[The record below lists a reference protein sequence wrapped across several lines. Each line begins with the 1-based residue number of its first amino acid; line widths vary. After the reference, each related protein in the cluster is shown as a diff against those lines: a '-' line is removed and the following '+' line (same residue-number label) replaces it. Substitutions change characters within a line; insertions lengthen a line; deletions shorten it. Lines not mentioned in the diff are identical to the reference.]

1 MNREEYKK
9 IFTTDDAPGWSAIDA
24 VTEKL
29 YPDQEPMHWAA
40 TPHYAVGGND
50 PIDGISFYRAYYD
63 GELYYHFVTYGFS
76 NLYYDEE
83 NCEEEFSK
91 WGFEL
96 TFRVKPF
103 YLDDEHPKWVY
114 GLLQNIAR
122 YVFKSGKWFE
132 PYHYMPANGPIR
144 LNTETDI
151 TGLAFL
157 LDPEMG
163 EIATPNGKVQFLQIY
178 GITNKELKAIKGD
191 NSDAKQLIDS
201 ARASN
206 PLLITDLLRQS

>member
-1 MNREEYKK
+1 MDIEEYKRK
-9 IFTTDDAPGWSAIDA
+9 FSKDDAPGWSAIDEI
-24 VTEKL
+24 VERL
-29 YPDQEPMHWAA
+29 YPDQEPKHWAA

-50 PIDGISFYRAYYD
+50 PIDGVSFYEAYYN

-83 NCEEEFSK
+83 NCSEEFSK

-96 TFRVKPF
+96 TFRIKPF
-103 YLDDEHPKWVY
+103 YLDEEYPKWVY

-122 YVFKSGKWFE
+122 YVFKSGRWFE

-144 LNTETDI
+144 LDTETEI
-151 TGLAFL
+151 TGLAFA

-163 EIATPNGKVQFLQIY
+163 EINTPNGKVQFLQIY
-178 GITNKELKAIKGD
+178 GITDKELQTIKDG
-191 NSDAKQLIDS
+191 NSNSRILIDS
-201 ARASN
+201 AREIN
-206 PLLITDLLRQS
+206 PLLITDLLRKS